1 MKNSG
6 NLSTVANPLKNLLPG
21 MMTKN
26 VSSPPIKTASDF
38 GESVGKVNRDTVS
51 YNEMREFIISELGLE
66 AHERAYQMIDLVLEV
81 LLIKGQEV
89 ADRDYISR

>member
-26 VSSPPIKTASDF
+26 VSSPPIKPASDF